1 MTIHLSNGL
10 EFPCVIVPGLNQN
23 YLPTKKRGGLN
34 EWHFLDKDV
43 IEEQSRYEGDE
54 NKEDERRLLYVALT
68 RSQKYL
74 LLTQAPDLNNKLY
87 KKESVF
93 IQELANAKIKSSPVL
108 VSSLKHKF
116 IDSEKVEQKPREK
129 IKNISLDFTSLKDI
143 FDCPYRFKLISV
155 FGFCYPLNQRMG
167 VGKSFHNCLMEI
179 HKEAKKGVLK
189 TVEE

>member
-1 MTIHLSNGL
+1 M
-10 EFPCVIVPGLNQN
+10 
-23 YLPTKKRGGLN
+23 
-34 EWHFLDKDV
+34 
-43 IEEQSRYEGDE
+43 
-54 NKEDERRLLYVALT
+54 
-68 RSQKYL
+68 
-74 LLTQAPDLNNKLY
+74 
-87 KKESVF
+87 F

-179 HKEAKKGVLK
+179 HKEAKKGILLS
-189 TVEE
+189 VEELQSLIDRQTHFPLYNEIYKTDKTSI